1 MVTIKR
7 SILSA
12 KLAAS
17 LLVWSASSL
26 DSYAVQAADVPEER
40 EQSVG
45 AGAIRST
52 IQIGALHVN
61 QSFVRNE
68 NDGRTLW
75 IDALPSNAG
84 VISPRDDS
92 FIYLANSKMTFS
104 SGSSNALHLT
114 GANEPELNLALT
126 QGQLNLTIDY
136 PVNPKACVCCGGI
149 GAMDNEHPTLGA
161 ERCIPELEVRFN
173 PKSSLILG
181 DTRSQLVAKI
191 LHMHGSFYTTITG
204 EGGVD
209 EKTAT
214 QNLGHVQVAL
224 REAFFNHTQI
234 FVDDER
240 MEPTLGQV
248 FRFLSGTLGRT
259 VLTNVSV
266 FSPKWKWK
274 SWSSNASIFIQNV
287 GVKDPLKAQNEVCLE
302 N

>member
-1 MVTIKR
+1 
-7 SILSA
+7 
-12 KLAAS
+12 
-17 LLVWSASSL
+17 
-26 DSYAVQAADVPEER
+26 
-40 EQSVG
+40 
-45 AGAIRST
+45 
-52 IQIGALHVN
+52 
-61 QSFVRNE
+61 
-68 NDGRTLW
+68 
-75 IDALPSNAG
+75 
-84 VISPRDDS
+84 
-92 FIYLANSKMTFS
+92 
-104 SGSSNALHLT
+104 
-114 GANEPELNLALT
+114 
-126 QGQLNLTIDY
+126 
-136 PVNPKACVCCGGI
+136 
-149 GAMDNEHPTLGA
+149 
-161 ERCIPELEVRFN
+161 
-173 PKSSLILG
+173 
-181 DTRSQLVAKI
+181 
-191 LHMHGSFYTTITG
+191 MHGSFYTTITG